1 MSTSDAAGT
10 VQSLAERYSAIWNS
24 HDLKQMAEIYAE
36 DSDFVNVIG
45 LRYKG
50 VREIV
55 DAHVFLHEM
64 RMGQSQLTS
73 KDITIRFL
81 SPDVAVLHDTWELTG
96 DPGAEGWE
104 IHEDRRGVLIHVI
117 QNGPEG
123 WRIAA
128 SQNTDIIDIPD
139 V

>member
-1 MSTSDAAGT
+1 MSTSEAAGI
-10 VQSLAERYSAIWNS
+10 VQSLVERYATIWNS
-24 HDLKQMAEIYAE
+24 HDLTRMAEIYAE

-45 LRYKG
+45 LRYQG

-55 DAHVFLHEM
+55 NAHIVLHEK
-64 RMGQSQLTS
+64 RMGQTHLTS
-73 KDITIRFL
+73 TDITVRVL
-81 SPDVAVLHDTWELTG
+81 SPEVAVLHDTWELTG

-104 IHEDRRGVLIHVI
+104 IHEVRRGIITHVM
-117 QNGPEG
+117 QKRPEG